1 MEKSEMKEKKYSLS
15 LFEQIKEHDE
25 LPPQEYIWRSITPGS
40 LGFIYGPSKSGKTTF
55 CENLGMSIAYG
66 GKDYFGAEIKY
77 DEPSKVLFI
86 SMEEYWRQRTER
98 NKKQISQFDVPE
110 ELRDNYVVVNE
121 NFPRIFIGSDE
132 LKNRLQEI
140 IDEVKPKVVFID
152 SMTRMATKDIED
164 STVSG
169 EIGVALRELAN
180 ENEVAIVVIHHTHK
194 MNGKQITI
202 DSLAGSRVLAQE
214 ADYMIGINRT
224 GSGIRYYK
232 EVATRYGQEKE
243 DVIVFDIDENQW
255 LSPTNEVPEDT
266 ALNFKKRDGRK
277 NPDKHE
283 PVIRVLKDAYTTS
296 TSLSKAEIVSKLEGK
311 LCSSSTYELLNE
323 LEDQGRITNMRGRIS
338 LNP

>member
-1 MEKSEMKEKKYSLS
+1 MKEKKYSLS

-25 LPPQEYIWRSITPGS
+25 LPAQEYIWRSITPGS

-66 GKDYFGAEIKY
+66 AKDYFGAEIKY
-77 DEPSKVLFI
+77 EEPRKVLFI

-98 NKKQISQFDVPE
+98 NKKQISRFDVPE

-140 IDEVKPKVVFID
+140 IDEVNPKVVFID

-180 ENEVAIVVIHHTHK
+180 NNEVAIVVIHHTHK

-255 LSPTNEVPEDT
+255 LQPIEDMPEYKVLESIDRRRKPEKYDPIISDLKLAYENNTTWTVPELRDKIVESGT
-266 ALNFKKRDGRK
+266 MKK
-277 NPDKHE
+277 
-283 PVIRVLKDAYTTS
+283 
-296 TSLSKAEIVSKLEGK
+296 
-311 LCSSSTYELLNE
+311 STYYSNIDYLAKQNMVKIEGNRIELV
-323 LEDQGRITNMRGRIS
+323 Q
-338 LNP
+338 

>member
-1 MEKSEMKEKKYSLS
+1 MTEKKYSLS
-15 LFEQIKEHDE
+15 LFEQIELHEE

-66 GKDYFGAEIKY
+66 SKDYFGGKIENE
-77 DEPSKVLFI
+77 EPCRVLFI

-98 NKKQISQFDVPE
+98 NKKQISKFDVPE
-110 ELRDNYVVVNE
+110 ELHDNYVVVNE
-121 NFPRIFIGSDE
+121 DFPRIFIGSDE
-132 LKNRLQEI
+132 LKSRLHEI
-140 IDEVKPKVVFID
+140 IDEVEPKVVFID

-194 MNGKQITI
+194 MNGKAITI
-202 DSLAGSRVLAQE
+202 DCLAGSRVLAQE

-224 GSGIRYYK
+224 ESGIRYYK
-232 EVATRYGQEKE
+232 EVTTRYAQEKE

-255 LSPTNEVPEDT
+255 LRPINEIPEDT
-266 ALNFKKRDGRK
+266 ALKINKKDGRQ
-277 NPDKHE
+277 NPDKFE
-283 PVIRVLKDAYTTS
+283 PILSVLKEAYTTN
-296 TSLSKAEIVSKLEGK
+296 TTLTKQELVDKLDGK
-311 LCSSSTYELLNE
+311 LGSSSTYDYLNE
-323 LEDQGRITNMRGRIS
+323 LEDDGKITNKRGIIS